1 MTAPKDPTGR
11 VIAEI
16 LDGRHDGRLLELV
29 DAITTRATSD
39 ETSFLWR
46 IRLGDDV
53 WDAETVTLGELR
65 EAEKLTNRSYLQLD
79 PKKFMTHFTALVYA
93 HYRKVHDLDEDAAVA
108 KAEKITQQQAMDALE
123 IYEGSLGKG
132 SASTTS

>member
-65 EAEKLTNRSYLQLD
+65 EAEKLVNRSYLQLD
-79 PKKFMTHFTALVYA
+79 PKKFMSHFVALVFA
-93 HYRKVHDLDEDAAVA
+93 HFKVVEGLSNDDAMA

-123 IYEGSLGKG
+123 LYEGSLGKG